1 MLKSTYGEMIIQKGS
16 ILYHTSDDLFKYHN
30 DLDKPMLFC
39 TFHPS
44 EFTGDNKYVHFIKIK
59 KTLSLLFMIDS
70 IKNIKI
76 YSSLNQIINHPN
88 KNLAKK
94 HNYVLHE
101 VVNEIKKENF
111 DGWFSSIENKG
122 FVEIAL
128 INDTKLF
135 ELIDS
140 QNLNRNW
147 RNGNNA
153 NNQIILKN
161 WGKKYE
167 ICTIKK
173 PVILNINQKY
183 EDIIIK
189 YKEYQKKSNFPLEY
203 IFQVILENAIINYF
217 H

>member
-1 MLKSTYGEMIIQKGS
+1 MLKSTYGEMIIEKES
-16 ILYHTSDDLFKYHN
+16 ILYHTSDDLFKYQN
-30 DLDKPMLFC
+30 DIDKPMLFC

-44 EFTGDNKYVHFIKIK
+44 EYTGDNKYVHFIKIK
-59 KTLSLLFMIDS
+59 KPLSLLFMIDS

-94 HNYVLHE
+94 HNCVLDE
-101 VVNEIKKENF
+101 VINELKKETF

-128 INDTKLF
+128 INDKKLF
-135 ELIDS
+135 EVIDS
-140 QNLNRNW
+140 QILNRNW

-153 NNQIILKN
+153 NNQITVKN
-161 WGKKYE
+161 WGKRYE

-173 PVILNINQKY
+173 QVTLNINQKY

-203 IFQVILENAIINYF
+203 IFQVILENAIINYN
-217 H
+217 